1 VIFEELISRPA
12 FTVPDREKEPL
23 LLRGLAELTTHHYA
37 SCLAYRNIL
46 DAAYGGRQSFDRI
59 DDIPYLPAAL
69 FKRIEL
75 SSTTTPTLTLQSSG
89 TTGQQPS
96 RIVVDAETSERQ
108 SRGLLSAFR
117 PVLGAHRLPLLV
129 IDTRNVITAHDMLTA
144 RGAGVLGMMKFG
156 AKATFALDSDL
167 NVIEANVLSFVER
180 HGAQPFLIFGFTFLL
195 WLKLFKTFERR
206 GLDLSNAIIV
216 HSGGWKKMEEM
227 RVPNNVFREQFNAI
241 FGVRRIV
248 NFYGFVE
255 QLGSIFLEADDGLLY
270 APNYADVIVR
280 DTATLQPLPVGEA
293 GLLQVVSLLPKSY
306 PGHSILTED
315 LGIVER
321 IDNSTIGRM
330 GKGIRVLGRLPASE
344 LRGCS
349 DVIAAAA

>member
-1 VIFEELISRPA
+1 VIFEEIVSRPA
-12 FTVPDREKEPL
+12 FTVSESEKKPL
-23 LLRGLAELTTHHYA
+23 LLRGLTELTRQHYK
-37 SCLAYRNIL
+37 SCVAYRNIL
-46 DAAYGGRQSFDRI
+46 EAAYEGRQFFERI
-59 DDIPYLPAAL
+59 EEVPYLPAAL

-75 SSTTTPTLTLQSSG
+75 SSTAKPILTLQSSG
-89 TTGQQPS
+89 TTGQQSS

-108 SRGLLSAFR
+108 SRGLLSIFR
-117 PVLGAHRLPLLV
+117 PMLGTNRLPLLV
-129 IDTRNVITAHDMLTA
+129 IDTRMVITDPRVLTA

-156 AKATFALDSDL
+156 AKTTFALDANL
-167 NVIEANVLSFVER
+167 NVVEEDILRFVER
-180 HGAQPFLIFGFTFLL
+180 HGRQPFLIFGFTFLV
-195 WLKLFKTFERR
+195 WLKLFKAFEHR
-206 GLDLSNAIIV
+206 GLDLCNAIIV

-227 RVPNNVFREQFNAI
+227 RVSNEAFREQFKTTY
-241 FGVRRIV
+241 GVRHIH

-255 QLGSIFLEADDGLLY
+255 QLGSIFVEADDGLLY
-270 APNYADVIVR
+270 TPNYADVVVR
-280 DTATLQPLPVGEA
+280 DPATLQPLPLGEA

-315 LGIVER
+315 LGIVEGV
-321 IDNSTIGRM
+321 DNCLIGRM

>member
-1 VIFEELISRPA
+1 MFEDLVSRPA
-12 FTVPDREKEPL
+12 FTVPDGEKKPL
-23 LLRGLAELTTHHYA
+23 LLSGLTDLTHHHYR

-46 DAAYGGRQSFDRI
+46 EAAYGTRQSYERI
-59 DDIPYLPAAL
+59 EDIPYLPAAL
-69 FKRIEL
+69 FKRMEL
-75 SSTTTPTLTLQSSG
+75 SSTAKPILTLQSSG
-89 TTGQQPS
+89 TTGQQAS

-108 SRGLLSAFR
+108 SRGLVSVFR
-117 PVLGAHRLPLLV
+117 PVLGAQRLPLLV
-129 IDTRNVITAHDMLTA
+129 IDTRKVITDPRMLTA

-156 AKATFALDSDL
+156 AKATFALDPDL
-167 NVIEANVLSFVER
+167 NLVEGEVVKFVER
-180 HGAQPFLIFGFTFLL
+180 HAGQPFLIFGFTFLV
-195 WLKLFKTFERR
+195 WLKLFKAFEDR
-206 GLDLSNAIIV
+206 GLDLRNAIIV

-227 RVPNNVFREQFNAI
+227 RVPNRTFREQLNGR
-241 FGVRRIV
+241 FGVRHIY

-270 APNYADVIVR
+270 PPNYTDVIVR
-280 DTATLQPLPVGEA
+280 DPVTLQPLPRGQT
-293 GLLQVVSLLPKSY
+293 GLLQIVSLLPKSY

-321 IDNSTIGRM
+321 VDNGPIGRF

-349 DVIAAAA
+349 DVVAAAA

>member
-1 VIFEELISRPA
+1 MIFEELVSRPA
-12 FTVPDREKEPL
+12 FTVPDSEKGPL
-23 LLRGLAELTTHHYA
+23 LLRGLTELTRHHSG
-37 SCLAYRNIL
+37 SCVAYRNIL
-46 DAAYGGRQSFDRI
+46 EAAYLARQSFERI
-59 DDIPYLPAAL
+59 EEVPYLPAAV

-75 SSTTTPTLTLQSSG
+75 SSTAKPTLTLQSSG
-89 TTGQQPS
+89 TTGQKPS

-108 SRGLLSAFR
+108 SRGLLSIFR
-117 PVLGAHRLPLLV
+117 PVLGTHRLPLLV
-129 IDTRNVITAHDMLTA
+129 VDTRKVVTDPRVLTA

-156 AKATFALDSDL
+156 AKTTFALDPDL
-167 NVIEANVLSFVER
+167 DVIEEDVLSFVER
-180 HGAQPFLIFGFTFLL
+180 HGGQPFLIFGFTFLV
-195 WLKLFKTFERR
+195 WLKLFKTFEHR

-227 RVPNNVFREQFNAI
+227 RLPNKAFREQFNAT
-241 FGVRRIV
+241 FGVRHIY

-255 QLGSIFLEADDGLLY
+255 QLGSIFVEADDGLLY

-280 DTATLQPLPVGEA
+280 DPATLRPLPFGEA
-293 GLLQVVSLLPKSY
+293 GLLQVVSVLPRSY

-321 IDNSTIGRM
+321 VDNCLIGRM

-349 DVIAAAA
+349 DVVAAA

>member
-1 VIFEELISRPA
+1 VIFEELVSRPA

-23 LLRGLAELTTHHYA
+23 LLRGLAELTRHHYG
-37 SCLAYRNIL
+37 SCAGYRNIL
-46 DAAYGGRQSFDRI
+46 EAAFAGRRSFQRI
-59 DDIPYLPAAL
+59 DEIPYLPAAL

-75 SSTTTPTLTLQSSG
+75 SSTSKPTLALQSSG
-89 TTGQQPS
+89 TTGQRPS

-108 SRGLLSAFR
+108 SRGLLSVFR
-117 PVLGAHRLPLLV
+117 PVLGARRLPLLV
-129 IDTRNVITAHDMLTA
+129 IDTRKVIMDPRMLTA

-156 AKATFALDSDL
+156 AKAAFALDPDL
-167 NVIEANVLSFVER
+167 NVIEADVLSFVER
-180 HGAQPFLIFGFTFLL
+180 HGRQPFLIFGFTFLV
-195 WLKLFKTFERR
+195 WLKLFKTFEHR
-206 GLDLSNAIIV
+206 GLDLSNAIII
-216 HSGGWKKMEEM
+216 HSGGWKKMEQM
-227 RVPNNVFREQFNAI
+227 RVSNNTFREQFNTV
-241 FGVRRIV
+241 FGVRHIH

-255 QLGSIFLEADDGLLY
+255 QLGSIFVEADDGLLY

-280 DTATLQPLPVGEA
+280 DAATLQPLPVGET
-293 GLLQVVSLLPKSY
+293 GLLQLVSLLPKSY

-321 IDNSTIGRM
+321 IDNSSIGRM

>member
-1 VIFEELISRPA
+1 MIFEDLVSRPA
-12 FTVPDREKEPL
+12 FTVPDSEKTPL
-23 LLRGLAELTTHHYA
+23 LLRGLTDLTRHHYE
-37 SCLAYRNIL
+37 SCVAYRNIL
-46 DAAYGGRQSFDRI
+46 DAAYAGRQSFAQI
-59 DDIPYLPAAL
+59 EEVPYLPAAL
-69 FKRIEL
+69 FKRLEL
-75 SSTTTPTLTLQSSG
+75 SSTAKPTLTLQSSG

-108 SRGLLSAFR
+108 SRGLVSIFR
-117 PVLGAHRLPLLV
+117 PVLGARRLPLLV
-129 IDTRNVITAHDMLTA
+129 IDTRKVVTDPRMLTA

-156 AKATFALDSDL
+156 AKAVFALDPDL
-167 NVIEANVLSFVER
+167 NVIEDDVLSFVER
-180 HGAQPFLIFGFTFLL
+180 HGGQPFLIFGFTFLV
-195 WLKLFKTFERR
+195 WLKLFKAFEHRR
-206 GLDLSNAIIV
+206 LDLSNAIII

-227 RVPNNVFREQFNAI
+227 RVSNEVFREQFKAI
-241 FGVRRIV
+241 FGIRHIY

-255 QLGSIFLEADDGLLY
+255 QLGSIFVEGDDGLLY

-280 DTATLQPLPVGEA
+280 DPATLQPLPSGES
-293 GLLQVVSLLPKSY
+293 GLLQIVSLLPKSY

-321 IDNSTIGRM
+321 VDNSSIGRM